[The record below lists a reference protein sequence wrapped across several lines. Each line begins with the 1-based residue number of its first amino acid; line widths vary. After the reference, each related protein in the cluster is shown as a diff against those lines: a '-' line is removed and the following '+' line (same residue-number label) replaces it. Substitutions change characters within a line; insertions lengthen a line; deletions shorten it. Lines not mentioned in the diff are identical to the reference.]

1 LEPAALELLVEVSL
15 DAGVRF
21 LKTGSGFGPAVS
33 AAQVRQLAA
42 LARGRAAI
50 KASGGIASLE
60 QAYGLVEAG
69 ATRLGTSRG
78 VALIQAQ
85 RRAD

>member
-1 LEPAALELLVEVSL
+1 VTVE
-15 DAGVRF
+15 
-21 LKTGSGFGPAVS
+21 
-33 AAQVRQLAA
+33 QVRQLKE

-60 QAYGLVEAG
+60 QALALVEAG

-78 VALIQAQ
+78 VALAQAL
-85 RRAD
+85 RG